1 MKSALYPTRQ
11 LEMELLKGLQSTMGR
26 GARLGGVDEVGRGAL
41 AGPVSV
47 GISVM
52 DSTTPEAFP
61 AGLRDSKLLSPRA
74 RQRIFEECRGW
85 PVDVAVGH
93 AGPDV
98 VDHIGIIGALRH
110 AAASAYEQLAG
121 RGHAPDAILLD
132 GSHNW
137 WSEASLWETGQL
149 PDLPVRTQVK
159 GDATCAIVAD
169 ASVVAKVERDSLM
182 VDLSLEYPGY
192 DWAKNKGYSSP
203 AHIEALGRLGPCCQ
217 HRQSW
222 NLPGL
227 GGKSSE

>member
-11 LEMELLKGLQSTMGR
+11 LEMELLESLQSKMGR

-137 WSEASLWETGQL
+137 WSEASLWETGQ
-149 PDLPVRTQVK
+149 
-159 GDATCAIVAD
+159 
-169 ASVVAKVERDSLM
+169 
-182 VDLSLEYPGY
+182 
-192 DWAKNKGYSSP
+192 
-203 AHIEALGRLGPCCQ
+203 
-217 HRQSW
+217 
-222 NLPGL
+222 
-227 GGKSSE
+227 